1 MYLPT
6 KLVKL
11 FILKKFRNNPHF
23 DLESPRAATMFER
36 CSMYLFENETCILF
50 IKFFLFSF
58 YLFIHVLRFFPFQLI
73 LFRKETLFRGT
84 LFLKTDKIF
93 P

>member
-6 KLVKL
+6 KFVKL
-11 FILKKFRNNPHF
+11 FILKQFRNNPHF
-23 DLESPRAATMFER
+23 DLESPRAATMQML
-36 CSMYLFENETCILF
+36 SHLFENETCILF